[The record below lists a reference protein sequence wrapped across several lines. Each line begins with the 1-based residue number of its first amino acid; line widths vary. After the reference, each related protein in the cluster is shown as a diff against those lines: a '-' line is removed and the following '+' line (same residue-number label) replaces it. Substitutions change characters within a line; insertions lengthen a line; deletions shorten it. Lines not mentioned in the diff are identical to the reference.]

1 VLYTKE
7 AVSSFEEC
15 LQVVE
20 YYEQR
25 PIVEEYHQCLKTG
38 LQIEERQYET
48 GDRLAP
54 VIGVI
59 CVQAVRL
66 LQLRDVARTAPDTPA
81 RNVVPLEWLAV
92 LALVLRNPR
101 PLKMVRDFMRAL
113 ASLGGFLSRKSDGE
127 PGWKTIWR
135 GLETLLVAIRGYR
148 AARERSG

>member
-1 VLYTKE
+1 M
-7 AVSSFEEC
+7 
-15 LQVVE
+15 
-20 YYEQR
+20 
-25 PIVEEYHQCLKTG
+25 
-38 LQIEERQYET
+38 
-48 GDRLAP
+48 
-54 VIGVI
+54 IGVI

-66 LQLRDVARTAPDTPA
+66 LQLHDVARTAPDTPA

-101 PLKMVRDFMRAL
+101 PLKTVRDFMRAL